1 MISYE
6 YPHFIRDGKVIKPL
20 VFDAGPGEDA
30 PEGFSAIRIALE
42 GGLQNDLQ
50 WKQPMEDA
58 RKAVAVGLPILWDLD
73 LGLFGRLT
81 LPLCDEMQFH
91 ALQRA
96 VRHLLDRIHDQFLGS
111 TLGVVLYRGSLDFS
125 YRFPWTWESRDAA
138 HGLSGRAERS
148 FCRDAAVG
156 YLRQLM
162 AGWPDAVQPVVLL
175 DAGRVTSPLEV
186 LCLTHRHLFSGM
198 TLGLHRSPFRG
209 TSLGWECSSPY
220 GSLSRSLLP
229 VIAEEQAVVGI
240 CLPSEPL
247 SNEQFVLMED
257 VIRWFIGENRPF
269 RVVTEE
275 FLTSDWDGL
284 DDLVIPPA
292 RLGPQGVRKLL
303 GFCAA
308 GGTVVATGQMRGLPQ
323 EITFTDYQQRS

>member
-1 MISYE
+1 MIRYE
-6 YPHFIRDGKVIKPL
+6 YPHFIRDGTIMKPL

-30 PEGFSAIRIALE
+30 PEGFSAIRIALD
-42 GGLQNDLQ
+42 GGLQSDLQ

-81 LPLCDEMQFH
+81 LSLSDEMQFR

-175 DAGRVTSPLEV
+175 DAGRITSPFEV
-186 LCLTHRHLFSGM
+186 LCLTHRHLLSGM
-198 TLGLHRSPFRG
+198 TLCLHRSPIRG

-247 SNEQFVLMED
+247 SNEQFMLMED

-292 RLGPQGVRKLL
+292 RLGTQGVRKLL